1 MKKKAATLVL
11 VHIYLSASIA
21 LLCIL
26 WIWIN
31 SSISIELIIF
41 IQFCAIIV
49 SLFYD
54 AELRYK
60 TERML
65 SNTDDDQLSD
75 AGLKLYLKINII
87 GTVII
92 LTIFSLILSFLDYE
106 NNPDIVVLTIKFV
119 TVFTVLLA
127 HNWYVY
133 KVHKTKL

>member
-1 MKKKAATLVL
+1 MKKKAATLV
-11 VHIYLSASIA
+11 HIYLSTTTA

-41 IQFCAIIV
+41 IQFCAIII

-54 AELRYK
+54 AGLRHK
-60 TERML
+60 TERIL
-65 SNTDDDQLSD
+65 SNADDDQLSD
-75 AGLKLYLKINII
+75 AGLKLYLKTNII

-92 LTIFSLILSFLDYE
+92 LAIFSLTLSFLDYE
-106 NNPDIVVLTIKFV
+106 NNPEIVVLTIKLV
-119 TVFTVLLA
+119 TVFTILLA